1 METKPTRWDE
11 DFMSLCLVM
20 AKQAEGRTAPNP
32 MVGSL
37 VVSTDGI
44 IVGRGYHR
52 QAGEPH
58 AEVLALDEARE
69 AARDGTL
76 YVNLEPCNHQGK
88 TPPCA
93 PRIIESGVKRVVVG
107 MQDPNKKVDGSG
119 LKLLREAGLEV
130 IVDILRDECFYLN
143 RGFVKRVTENLPW
156 VVLKLATTLDG
167 RIADRNGKSRWV
179 TGTEAR
185 QYVHDLR
192 NKIDCVLV
200 GRGTVQADDPNL
212 TVREVS
218 RSRDP
223 VRAVVDTNLSIS
235 PTSRICKLGSSGRS
249 VIFCSEHAKSNAGTR
264 FPDSVELVPT
274 DASGNGGGLNLRSVL
289 EFLAKKGMNTVLC
302 EGGAALSASLLSA
315 KLVDEVHWVVAPKIL
330 GDVEAKPGVASTDFV
345 DLDQALELTSVKH
358 TRLGDDLLIQGL
370 ILGK

>member
-1 METKPTRWDE
+1 MNI
-11 DFMSLCLVM
+11 CLVL
-20 AKQAEGRTAPNP
+20 ARQGEGRTAPNP
-32 MVGSL
+32 MVGSI

-44 IVGRGYHR
+44 IVGRGFHR

-58 AEVLALDEARE
+58 AEVLALEEAGE
-69 AARDGTL
+69 SARDGTL
-76 YVNLEPCNHQGK
+76 YVNLEPCNHQGR

-93 PRIIESGVKRVVVG
+93 PRVVASGVKRVVIG
-107 MQDPNKKVDGSG
+107 MQDPNEKVDGSG
-119 LKLLREAGLEV
+119 IKLLRDAGLDV
-130 IVDILRDECFYLN
+130 IVDIMRDECYYLN
-143 RGFVKRVTENLPW
+143 RGFVSRVTKSLPW

-223 VRAVVDTNLSIS
+223 LRAVVDTNLSIS
-235 PTSRICKLGSSGRS
+235 PTARICKMGSSGRS
-249 VIFCSEHAKSNAGTR
+249 LIFCSEQAKTDGGKK
-264 FPDSVELVPT
+264 FPDSVELVAT
-274 DASGNGGGLNLRSVL
+274 GSSDNGGGLNLRAVL
-289 EFLAKKGMNTVLC
+289 TALAEKGINTVLC
-302 EGGAALSASLLSA
+302 EGGAALSASLLA
-315 KLVDEVHWVVAPKIL
+315 EKLVDEVHWVVAPKIL
-330 GDVEAKPGVASTDFV
+330 GDVEAKPGVASKHFV
-345 DLDQALELTSVKH
+345 DLEQALELSSVRQ
-358 TRLGDDLLIQGL
+358 TRLGDDILIQGL
-370 ILGK
+370 LVSS